1 MISIYAVF
9 AGLATVA
16 CSLLAVIVYLL
27 NRKGSLNR
35 IFIFTIAFGAYSA
48 LSTYMVIQA
57 DSVETAY
64 LWNKIG
70 FMWPFFLALL
80 LQFVMVFTETHLIKQ
95 KIRYIMLYGPAFLI
109 SILDLTTNEISGI
122 PINGEWGYMFRNTNS
137 IAGFTISLWSSILS
151 IGAIL
156 LCLRYFL
163 KTSEKNKK
171 QQAKVITIGLAIPI
185 IINLLTKAG
194 MILFG
199 WYIPYYG
206 VGGNAILCVFIVYA
220 ILKYDLFNLNPSIA
234 AENII
239 ATMPDSFILTDSK
252 GIILRA
258 NPALTNLLGY
268 REKELVGKNVNSLL
282 DEKQTPLLDEITQIE
297 ENKNLETQMITKD
310 FAKTPVAISS
320 SLIRNK
326 KGEKI
331 GITLIIHDLTRLKQ
345 YEEKIL
351 KNERLAAIGELA
363 GMVSHDLRNPLSS
376 MQAATYYLKK
386 HNTKTDKISREMLD
400 AIQVSIEYSNRIIND
415 LLDYSREIKLK
426 IEETTPKSLIN
437 STLTLTPPPE
447 NVKVIDLT
455 QDEPKIQVD
464 KVHISRVFAN
474 LIKNAFDAMPNGGN
488 LTIRNKRKEDTIEI
502 SFEDTGSGM
511 TKEVID
517 KLWTPL
523 FTTKIK
529 GMGFGLS
536 ICKRIVEAH
545 GGNIDV
551 KSVLQKGTTFTI
563 AIPVKN

>member
-455 QDEPKIQVD
+455 QDEQKIQVD

-474 LIKNAFDAMPNGGN
+474 IIKNAFDAMPNGGN